1 MIYMYRIMLVD
12 DEIVSQNIVQQYIAT
27 RLPGYQIS
35 AVLNNGWEALQAFR
49 DSPADIMLVD
59 IRMPV
64 MDGLTLI
71 EKLNEISNDY
81 VPIII
86 SSYGEFEYAKTAMKL
101 GVAHYLLKPLDFK
114 ELTHALEAAAK
125 TLEFKRIAYT
135 SLTWQD
141 DNQELYLTDVLK
153 GKYPDRA
160 LAQADFSELDFL

>member
-1 MIYMYRIMLVD
+1 MYRIMLVD

-71 EKLNEISNDY
+71 EKLN
-81 VPIII
+81 
-86 SSYGEFEYAKTAMKL
+86 
-101 GVAHYLLKPLDFK
+101 
-114 ELTHALEAAAK
+114 
-125 TLEFKRIAYT
+125 
-135 SLTWQD
+135 
-141 DNQELYLTDVLK
+141 
-153 GKYPDRA
+153 
-160 LAQADFSELDFL
+160 